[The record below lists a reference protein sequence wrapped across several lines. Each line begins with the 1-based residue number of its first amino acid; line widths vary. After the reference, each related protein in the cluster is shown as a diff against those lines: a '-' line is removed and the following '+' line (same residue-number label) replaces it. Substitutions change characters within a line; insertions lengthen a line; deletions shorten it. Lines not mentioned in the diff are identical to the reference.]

1 MCSVTAAIQIGLTVA
16 SGAAQAASEAKAAQA
31 QAQAQRQASINEVK
45 RWQHEVSAARLTQAH
60 QETSDAME
68 SLKGDQEGDEAI
80 ATIIT
85 SGAERGI
92 EGTATGLAVAN
103 YMQMSANYR
112 TTLEQQAIM
121 NRQGLSMSLTGAGM
135 GFRQNMI
142 NINQPIAGPDY
153 LGILL
158 GTAQQSVAAYSAGE
172 LQQGQQDLYAQT
184 SALRTQQLRIRG
196 QELTGAQTSRG
207 ISDQSVNQFRLG
219 TSSRVPALPARTRR

>member
-16 SGAAQAASEAKAAQA
+16 SGVAQASSEAKAAQA

-45 RWQHEVSAARLTQAH
+45 RWQHEVSAARLGESHA
-60 QETSDAME
+60 ESADAWE
-68 SLKGDQEGDEAI
+68 ALKGQQEADEAI
-80 ATIIT
+80 ATIVT

-92 EGTATGLAVAN
+92 EGNATGLAVAN
-103 YMQMSANYR
+103 YMQMNANYQ
-112 TTLEQQAIM
+112 TALGQQANM
-121 NRQGLSMSLTGAGM
+121 NRQGLSMALTGAGM

-184 SALRTQQLRIRG
+184 ASLRAQQAAYVGQGVTQSGIQ
-196 QELTGAQTSRG
+196 SG
-207 ISDQSVNQFRLG
+207 ISQQNLNQFRIG
-219 TSSRVPALPARTRR
+219 TGDRMRTTPPLPR